1 MSPLRRGKDRKN
13 AANEYYVDVPD
24 QDLEHDIS
32 TSNQGNRTL
41 GLDDNH
47 TELADGCSFRDDI
60 GEDGAQDS
68 EENEA
73 GAYGKVSK
81 FE

>member
-1 MSPLRRGKDRKN
+1 MSPLRRSKNRRN

-47 TELADGCSFRDDI
+47 TELVDGSSFRDDI
-60 GEDGAQDS
+60 GEDSMQDS
-68 EENEA
+68 EEGEPRMYA
-73 GAYGKVSK
+73 KVSK